1 MQRVRVSTLFWI
13 VSHASGV
20 GRRSFARKAVADSNL
35 VFAETICHIVHNC
48 PSVLSIMRAGMCGKE
63 GFFTLLVVHN
73 AFQRVRRWMPY
84 AEAGRLTHHFM

>member
-1 MQRVRVSTLFWI
+1 MSTFFWI

-63 GFFTLLVVHN
+63 GFFTLLGGTML
-73 AFQRVRRWMPY
+73 ACIDRSAQCLSEG
-84 AEAGRLTHHFM
+84 A